1 MKINEDHPLRR
12 HFAAIVEQAF
22 CEKVG
27 MCDPSL
33 TTYLVDLL
41 LAFTHIDY
49 LNTMKNIRNRNLDRI
64 ASMLVAMSDEK
75 PDSSAERDQATYR
88 QIGDFTLF
96 WAGVYPEQLRG
107 YACKPADLLGDYVR
121 QGKRSYSI
129 VSDLASESD
138 APPSSLFRHLSD
150 DFEFCLYG
158 LGLVRQ
164 SWEGRPPMDGAS
176 GGDLIY

>member
-12 HFAAIVEQAF
+12 HFLASVEQAF
-22 CEKVG
+22 CEEVG
-27 MCDPSL
+27 MCDPAL
-33 TTYLVDLL
+33 TAYLADLL

-49 LNTMKNIRNRNLDRI
+49 LNAMRNARHRNLERT
-64 ASMLVAMSDEK
+64 ASMLLAMSDEK
-75 PDSSAERDQATYR
+75 PDTNVERDQATYR

-96 WAGVYPEQLRG
+96 WAGVYPEQLR
-107 YACKPADLLGDYVR
+107 ASAHTPADLLGDYVR

-129 VSDLASESD
+129 VSDLASESG

-164 SWEGRPPMDGAS
+164 SWEDPPPPGATP
-176 GGDLIY
+176 GGEFIY

>member
-1 MKINEDHPLRR
+1 MKINEGHPLRR

-49 LNTMKNIRNRNLDRI
+49 LNTMRNIRNRNLERI

-75 PDSSAERDQATYR
+75 PDTSTEREQATYR

-107 YACKPADLLGDYVR
+107 SACKPADLLGGAGRGRGAISRRCRAQDAAIGGQAR
-121 QGKRSYSI
+121 GAGRFHRTHDLGM
-129 VSDLASESD
+129 DLATRNH
-138 APPSSLFRHLSD
+138 P
-150 DFEFCLYG
+150 
-158 LGLVRQ
+158 
-164 SWEGRPPMDGAS
+164 DG
-176 GGDLIY
+176 

>member
-1 MKINEDHPLRR
+1 MAGPLEGIR
-12 HFAAIVEQAF
+12 ILE
-22 CEKVG
+22 
-27 MCDPSL
+27 
-33 TTYLVDLL
+33 
-41 LAFTHIDY
+41 LA
-49 LNTMKNIRNRNLDRI
+49 
-64 ASMLVAMSDEK
+64 S
-75 PDSSAERDQATYR
+75 
-88 QIGDFTLF
+88 LF

-107 YACKPADLLGDYVR
+107 NGCAASLACKPVDLLGDYVR

-164 SWEGRPPMDGAS
+164 SWEGRPPMDAAS